1 MKKSFALTMLFTS
14 IVLNLFAQNSASDKT
29 FEIPEHIIIS
39 RRFEFKLDRGN
50 KMKLEL
56 CALADLDRVSNVDS
70 LIRIFLLDIA
80 GLKDSLADP
89 LTSKRIDHVTDAQGR
104 KKIRL
109 NQVKEKGAS
118 FLIKDGELASLRT
131 AQDTIHL
138 IGIINNPSVVKGEGI
153 SRSNPRYY
161 HYTFYINDMSELE
174 SYTGGKLTAKIS
186 ALQKNIN
193 GKWPL
198 IPGTGSHYLKAD
210 NTISADK
217 ARGITEQTFGG
228 GSFVTFLWS
237 VNVQNYKNYFVP
249 SFSMGTRF
257 TFSSARKN
265 FKWVP
270 GIYWEPHFLFSKDS
284 SGKLRSFRNDFLT
297 LNYAQGGTTAYDA
310 KKAFSFSTAVSL
322 GYLIRRKGD
331 FFEKN
336 TFRLGAGNI
345 QMNKTNIEPFM
356 YFNNFFKGVTPAIRI
371 TQYF

>member
-1 MKKSFALTMLFTS
+1 MKKLFALTMLFTS
-14 IVLNLFAQNSASDKT
+14 IALNLFAQSNASDKT
-29 FEIPEHIIIS
+29 FEVPGNIVIS

-56 CALADLDRVSNVDS
+56 CAFADLDRISNVDS
-70 LIRIFLLDIA
+70 LLRIFLQDIA
-80 GLKDSLADP
+80 ALKDSLNDP

-109 NQVKEKGAS
+109 NQFKEKGAS

-138 IGIINNPSVVKGEGI
+138 IGIINNPAVVKGESV

-161 HYTFYINDMSELE
+161 HYTFYMNDMSELE
-174 SYTGGKLTAKIS
+174 AYTGGKLTAKIS
-186 ALQKNIN
+186 TLQKNIT
-193 GKWPL
+193 GKWPV
-198 IPGTGSHYLKAD
+198 IAGTGAHYLKAD

-249 SFSMGTRF
+249 SFSLGTRF
-257 TFSSARKN
+257 TFSSACKN

-270 GIYWEPHFLFSKDS
+270 GLYWEPHFLFGRDS
-284 SGKLRSFRNDFLT
+284 TGKLNTFRNDFLT
-297 LNYAQGGTTAYDA
+297 LNYAQGGTTGYDA
-310 KKAFSFSTAVSL
+310 KKEFSFSAAVSL

-345 QMNKTNIEPFM
+345 QMKKTNVEPFI